1 MIPVLPPVGP
11 RKISTVRLLVL
22 LLALLAVA
30 LTEFWI
36 LSRGS

>member
-1 MIPVLPPVGP
+1 MIPVLPPMGP
-11 RKISTVRLLVL
+11 RKINSMRLLLL

-30 LTEFWI
+30 LAEFWI